1 MPNKLSPKDVLTFMG
16 ITPAAKPEP
25 ETVETPRVKRTPES
39 LGEKQVL
46 MAWKSLARPERQ
58 GINRKF
64 MRTGIVIGLVVA
76 LFLALMQEFF
86 LILVVASIVFF
97 AYILINSPIEMHD
110 HEISTHGIKT
120 QGQMFYWYELTRFFF
135 TTNADSHVLAV
146 DTFDKLPSRLYLL
159 YAPDQEQ
166 KLKEIC
172 EKYIPYLE
180 KEPLTSLDKAYSK
193 VLGKFNFGNS

>member
-1 MPNKLSPKDVLTFMG
+1 MPNKLSPKEVLTFMG
-16 ITPAAKPEP
+16 ITAPKPAPVAE
-25 ETVETPRVKRTPES
+25 ETTKTKLTPEA

-46 MAWKSLARPERQ
+46 MSWKSLARPERK
-58 GINRKF
+58 GINQKF

-86 LILVVASIVFF
+86 LIMVVASIVFF
-97 AYILINSPIEMHD
+97 AYILINSPIETFE

-120 QGQMFYWYELTRFFF
+120 QGQMFYWYELTKFFF
-135 TTNADSHVLAV
+135 TQNADAHVLAV

-159 YAPDQEQ
+159 YSLDQEQ

-172 EKYIPYLE
+172 EKYITYLE